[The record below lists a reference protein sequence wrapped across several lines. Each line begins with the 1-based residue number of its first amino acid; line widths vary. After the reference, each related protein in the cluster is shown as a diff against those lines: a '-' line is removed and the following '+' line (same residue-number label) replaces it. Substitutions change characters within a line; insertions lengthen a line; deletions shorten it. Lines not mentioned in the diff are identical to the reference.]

1 MLSIGHTL
9 CALVLWQA
17 TPAEPVAVAEAYLA
31 AYESQDFVAL
41 RALYAEDAVFIDPT
55 SANVQPITPPISW
68 RGRDAIIEGLRS
80 WGVARMDY
88 TLDRTFHASGQVVFD
103 GTSDVI
109 YQTPNGELT
118 YRFPI
123 ITIITVANGQ
133 VTEHRDYTDYAGM
146 HQVPAPGTG
155 ETE

>member
-1 MLSIGHTL
+1 MLSIGHAL
-9 CALVLWQA
+9 CALVVWQTA
-17 TPAEPVAVAEAYLA
+17 PAEPVAVAEAYLA
-31 AYESQDFVAL
+31 AYEAQDFDAL
-41 RALYAEDAVFIDPT
+41 RTLYAENAVFIDPT
-55 SANVQPITPPISW
+55 SADVQPITPPISW
-68 RGRDAIIEGLRS
+68 RGRETIIEGLRS

-88 TLDRTFHASGQVVFD
+88 TLDRSFHASGQVVFD
-103 GTSDVI
+103 GTSDVV

-123 ITIITVANGQ
+123 ITILTVEDGQ

-146 HQVPAPGTG
+146 RELPASGTG